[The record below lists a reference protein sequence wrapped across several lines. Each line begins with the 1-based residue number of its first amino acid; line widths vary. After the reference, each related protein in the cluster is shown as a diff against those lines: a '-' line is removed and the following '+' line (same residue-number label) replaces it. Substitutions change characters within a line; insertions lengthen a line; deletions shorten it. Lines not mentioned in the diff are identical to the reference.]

1 MNIIT
6 ATHKDELRRAAEL
19 VYRQYELKRIIAST
33 PRAVHQSQHT
43 ALGPAVTFLAV
54 DGGIDAGCFTVFSDG
69 PQWGLPA
76 DVAYNSEMGALRAR
90 GWRMVEV
97 GELAGDGLGLPHL
110 AELLGRAYWYAVL
123 SGAKHIICE
132 VNPGWARLYEALM
145 GFVVMGEERT
155 VLNDQPAVLMA
166 MPTEPGENI
175 PRWVR
180 GWLANPLSEED
191 VGLQTSIMQSQP

>member
-1 MNIIT
+1 MKIIT
-6 ATHKDELRRAAEL
+6 AQSRSELRRAAEL
-19 VYRQYELKRIIAST
+19 VYRQYELKRLIAST

-43 ALGPAVTFLAV
+43 ALGPAATFLAV
-54 DGGIDAGCFTVFSDG
+54 DGGVDAGCFTVFSDG

-76 DVAYNSEMGALRAR
+76 DVAYNAEMGALRAW

-97 GELAGDGLGLPHL
+97 GELAGDGLGFIHL
-110 AELLGRAYWYAVL
+110 SELLARAFWYARH

-132 VNPGWARLYEALM
+132 VNPAWSRLYETLM
-145 GFVVMGEERT
+145 GFAVVGAERT

-166 MPTEPGENI
+166 MPTEPGDKI

-180 GWLANPLSEED
+180 GWLANSLSEEE